1 MVVPERRAPAA
12 AAVSIGRVTRVAVVT
27 SLVAALAVQVSVVAR
42 GAPAI
47 EIPSLVA
54 FLSALLV
61 SVAFPRLGPA
71 LVLSSTY
78 VAPVAIAAVVGSRDS
93 SFLCVWL
100 AALTGP
106 IVPTVVWR
114 EWRFPNAWKRPLVF
128 WLLCIA
134 AVWPLI
140 ILRECNFDPRLWRS
154 DVVSTSSIGISPA
167 IEALGITHDVLTLG
181 LPLLWLD
188 WLFGT
193 FTADRLKGLIRWV
206 IAPLAASWLICAS
219 VGLYQGFVDVLF
231 LNGGLFGYMGRASG
245 TMLDANPFGVIS
257 AIWGPALLAL
267 AVGTRRR
274 MPIVG
279 GVAALLLS
287 WVGVWASG
295 SRTAIAT
302 AGIIL
307 LFLVWQTV
315 HATRVR
321 HARAW
326 LLAGA
331 SALLVAAG
339 LAVAAGSS
347 TQVSGFSRL
356 RATVPSLSFQSI
368 RAFGTEMWNRNHYGD
383 ASTQMILEHPLVGV
397 GLGSFSTLVVDYG
410 KQSNG
415 GEWLTP
421 DNAQNWYR
429 HQLAQ
434 MGIVG
439 SVGWMIWLG
448 LLAAFF
454 RRTARNA
461 ALRERRFEAG
471 AITGALVGVAVVS
484 LVGMPTANTAA
495 ALTAMVF
502 VFWYAALADPAIDAR
517 SLSRS
522 SVPRIATMRQGLAAG
537 ALLVA
542 FLAGTLFVGWA
553 RLRPPQ
559 RALRFGWEYVSG
571 FYDHEQ
577 LSRDTLFRWTAGHA
591 MDVFPVRDRYLR
603 LRYWVHHPDVE
614 RRPVHVDIWL
624 QNRHIVDEML
634 KSVAP
639 VTEYVRLWPDD
650 PRMMLEARV
659 SRTWKPSDYG
669 EGDTRDLGLAFEDWA
684 FVSEPPAGAKVI
696 TDVPRSPRSR

>member
-1 MVVPERRAPAA
+1 VVVPERRAPAA
-12 AAVSIGRVTRVAVVT
+12 AAASIGPATRVAVVT

-42 GAPAI
+42 GTPSI
-47 EIPSLVA
+47 EIPSLLA
-54 FLSALLV
+54 FLSALIV
-61 SVAFPRLGPA
+61 SVSFPRLGPA
-71 LVLSSTY
+71 LVLSLTY
-78 VAPVAIAAVVGSRDS
+78 VAPVAIAAAVGSRDS

-106 IVPTVVWR
+106 VVPTIVWR

-154 DVVSTSSIGISPA
+154 DVVSTSTIGISPA

-193 FTADRLKGLIRWV
+193 FTGDRLKGLVRWV
-206 IAPLAASWLICAS
+206 IAPLAASWLICAG
-219 VGLYQGFVDVLF
+219 VGLYQGTVDVLF

-267 AVGTRRR
+267 AIGTRRR

-279 GVAALLLS
+279 SVAALLVS

-295 SRTAIAT
+295 SRTAIVT

-326 LLAGA
+326 LLGGA
-331 SALLVAAG
+331 AALLVAAS
-339 LAVAAGSS
+339 LIVATVPS

-356 RATVPSLSFQSI
+356 RATLPSFSSDGM
-368 RAFGTEMWNRNHYGD
+368 RAFATEMWNRNHYGE
-383 ASTQMILEHPLVGV
+383 ASTQMIREHPLVGI

-410 KQSNG
+410 IQFNG
-415 GEWLTP
+415 DWLTP

-439 SVGWMIWLG
+439 SLGWIAWLG
-448 LLAAFF
+448 LLIVFF
-454 RRTARNA
+454 WRTSRDRATDA
-461 ALRERRFEAG
+461 HRFESRV
-471 AITGALVGVAVVS
+471 IMGALVGVAAVS

-495 ALTAMVF
+495 ALTVMVL
-502 VFWYAALADPAIDAR
+502 VFWYAALVDPGGR
-517 SLSRS
+517 LLSPDGAVAER
-522 SVPRIATMRQGLAAG
+522 VVWRRRIVAGGLAAIF
-537 ALLVA
+537 LVGTVD
-542 FLAGTLFVGWA
+542 AGWT
-553 RLRPPQ
+553 RLRPPL
-559 RALRFGWEYVSG
+559 RALRFGWEYVAG

-577 LSRDTLFRWTAGHA
+577 LTGDTLFRWSAGHA
-591 MDVFPVRDRYLR
+591 IDVFPVRNRYLR
-603 LRYWVHHPDVE
+603 LRYWVHHPDVAQ
-614 RRPVHVDIWL
+614 RPVHVDIWL
-624 QNRHIVDEML
+624 QNRRVVDETL
-634 KSVAP
+634 NSGAP
-639 VTEYVRLWPDD
+639 VTEYVRLWPSD

-669 EGDTRDLGLAFEDWA
+669 QDDTRDLGLAFEDWA
-684 FVSEPPAGAKVI
+684 FVSEPPAGATVI